1 MIIVDV
7 IIIVTV
13 TIGNKKVITFSSV
26 IKNVICNNEHLF
38 VIYNGFI
45 MGYFCNNN
53 DFKITNFLPSTTNS
67 IIGNTIIGNNETL
80 IAIRIVDLGNTKTA
94 LLVY

>member
-1 MIIVDV
+1 M
-7 IIIVTV
+7 
-13 TIGNKKVITFSSV
+13 
-26 IKNVICNNEHLF
+26 ICNNEHLF

-67 IIGNTIIGNNETL
+67 IIGNNETL